1 MLLRPININSFLNV
15 MGSVYDINFE
25 FMNKFC

>member
-1 MLLRPININSFLNV
+1 MLLRPININGFLNV
-15 MGSVYDINFE
+15 MGSVYDIKFE